1 MSAKGCDGATLRSI
15 RTLFEAGTAGGL
27 SDSEL
32 LDRARLGSGE
42 AAERAFALLV
52 ERHGPM
58 VLRTCRGMLGDLE
71 SARDAFQDTFVVLA
85 RRAGTIRARESLGP
99 WLHRVAV
106 HVSKRRRDA
115 EVRRRRHER
124 RRAERA
130 PTRSATPPT
139 MPDDTAAILHSEIA
153 RLPERLRA
161 PLVLCDLEGLSIEQA
176 ADRLGHPAGTIK
188 SRRSRARDRLRG
200 RLIGRGLAP
209 AAALAAASEAI
220 ATAPSALPIGWA
232 GAAAQAAMTPGLS
245 TFEGILHGGFQVLL
259 LHKFKALAVGC
270 AVAGLGAFGSALP
283 GTEPGSDGP
292 AAGVAGAG
300 ADRPAVEPALGPD
313 RPVAVP
319 PEGPVAGASEPP
331 LLGLPFS
338 DPLPSRPL
346 LADEPVLLDPIPPI
360 GAANEPIRGPALLVA
375 EPPIEAE
382 PPPLN
387 LGDPTPRRDAFN
399 GNPAPWATV
408 VRIKVQERGPLGFG
422 SGTVI
427 SSTPEES
434 IVLTCAHI
442 FHVKGP
448 QPRPD
453 QFKPTVLVELFDGR
467 LGDPGGQTVRPLG
480 RPMAGEVIDYDFG
493 RDVALVRIKP
503 GRVVPASPIVPE
515 GWSPE
520 TRMRMCTVGCTN
532 GEDATAW
539 STIVTSPSFTG
550 LSEKPNYEAIQCL
563 HSPKQGRSGGGL
575 FTEDGDVAGVCNYAF
590 DPRVARGLYAAPKS
604 IYAVLDRNNLSFL
617 YTIDIPGRRDVHQ
630 VAMEELFQRAS
641 ILVERGLWD
650 EAESTLHELKSRA
663 QGALESDEAKRRAIR
678 RTLETAEA
686 DLQALDAKIA
696 EMDTPGFEREA
707 EAMLRSI
714 ERGRRSDP
722 GPVGSLPP
730 VSSRRD
736 QVIQFAPI
744 IPLIRDGHEPRP
756 IGEIRDEVDAA
767 FDEGAVAVR
776 LGIEAKIPGGGR
788 LEVDLR
794 VTDPSQVDE
803 AVDLLQFMN
812 GAGPIAIDRREDG
825 PIPGRPD

>member
-1 MSAKGCDGATLRSI
+1 MFPLWDR
-15 RTLFEAGTAGGL
+15 L
-27 SDSEL
+27 SDLDL

-58 VLRTCRGMLGDLE
+58 VLRTCRGMLGDLD
-71 SARDAFQDTFVVLA
+71 SARDAFQETFVVLA
-85 RRAGTIRARESLGP
+85 RRAGTIRARDTLGP

-106 HVSKRRRDA
+106 HVAKRQRDA
-115 EVRRRRHER
+115 EARRRRHER
-124 RRAERA
+124 RHAEVSPSRTE
-130 PTRSATPPT
+130 PPPT
-139 MPDDTAAILHSEIA
+139 LPDDTAAMLHSEIA

-209 AAALAAASEAI
+209 AAALAAATEAI
-220 ATAPSALPIGWA
+220 AKAPSALTIGWA
-232 GAAAQAAMTPGLS
+232 EAAARAAMTPGLS
-245 TFEGILHGGFQVLL
+245 TFPGILQGGFKVLL
-259 LHKFKALAVGC
+259 LHKFKTLAVGC
-270 AVAGLGAFGSALP
+270 AMAGLGAFGSALP

-292 AAGVAGAG
+292 AAGVGIVGAG
-300 ADRPAVEPALGPD
+300 ADRPAVEPVPGPD
-313 RPVAVP
+313 RPVAFP
-319 PEGPVAGASEPP
+319 PEGPGVGASEPP
-331 LLGLPFS
+331 LLGLPLN
-338 DPLPSRPL
+338 DPKPSRPA

-360 GAANEPIRGPALLVA
+360 EAANEPIRGPALLVT
-375 EPPIEAE
+375 EPPIEEE
-382 PPPLN
+382 PPPLD
-387 LGDPTPRRDAFN
+387 LDDPTPRRDVFN
-399 GNPAPWATV
+399 SKPAPWETV

-422 SGTVI
+422 SGAVI

-453 QFKPTVLVELFDGR
+453 QFKLPVLVELFDGR
-467 LGDPGGQTVRPLG
+467 LGGPGGQTVRPLG

-539 STIVTSPSFTG
+539 STIITSPSFNG
-550 LSEKPNYEAIQCL
+550 LSEKPGYEAIQCL

-604 IYAVLDRNNLSFL
+604 IHAILDRNNLSFL
-617 YTIDIPGRRDVHQ
+617 YTSDIPGRRDVHQ

-686 DLQALDAKIA
+686 DLQSLDAKIA
-696 EMDTPGFEREA
+696 ETGAPSFGREA

-736 QVIQFAPI
+736 QVIQFAPT

-756 IGEIRDEVDAA
+756 IGEIRDEVNAA
-767 FDEGAVAVR
+767 FDEGAGAVR
-776 LGIEAKIPGGGR
+776 LGVEAELSGGGR
-788 LEVDLR
+788 LDVGLR

-803 AVDLLQFMN
+803 AVDVLRFMN

-825 PIPGRPD
+825 PISERPE